1 MLVKSCEVVNYGLE
15 FGDPLLLL
23 VYFLLLMQFFSVRNG
38 DFASEN
44 FLAIFDFV
52 LGLFQLIF
60 KASKLAL
67 QVYKKRGLAIHGI
80 FTLFKLD
87 FGLSI
92 LPLDVVQLFK
102 HLTNFLLSVI

>member
-1 MLVKSCEVVNYGLE
+1 
-15 FGDPLLLL
+15 
-23 VYFLLLMQFFSVRNG
+23 MQLFSVRNG

-52 LGLFQLIF
+52 FGHFQMFF
-60 KASKLAL
+60 KASRMSL
-67 QVYKKRGLAIHGI
+67 QVYKKRGLAIHGVL
-80 FTLFKLD
+80 TLFKLD

-102 HLTNFLLSVI
+102 HLNNFLLSVI